1 MDDDLLYFNGIDAT
15 SGSYVTPPLKPDEV
29 VQLAR
34 TARFNKKQEHF
45 KDLQRRAAQEQIKH
59 LGVAANVDPNNLASS
74 GWGVIFP
81 YDVDPAIREALSEL
95 LNHRKYQATR
105 HNEQFYRE
113 FIGPDA
119 YRNGETK
126 SDFLK
131 RFGIGPDGVDP
142 EKGVPYYLLIVA
154 DPQTIPYRFQ
164 YELDVQFSV
173 GRIHFDSVEDYAYY
187 ARSVVEAE
195 SGRFVLPKRA
205 VFFAP
210 RNPDDRA
217 TALSA
222 DDLVTPL
229 VAELQEETTAWTIES
244 LIGENNATKA
254 NLSQL
259 LNGSNAP
266 ALLFTASHGAVFP
279 KGDPRQLTD
288 QGALICQDWQGPYQH
303 RGELTPNLYFAAQDL
318 APSTNLLGMIG
329 FFFACYGGGTPQL
342 DAFAYRETAYQPHG
356 VPREQETIAPH
367 AFLAQLPKQL
377 LANRGGGALAIV
389 GHVDRA
395 WGYSFKWHHRQ
406 QQIGSFVSTLVE
418 VMQGKLLG
426 EAMEYFNERYAT
438 IATELNNLLE
448 YLEFSRKVDPYD
460 LSRLWTANNDAR
472 NYTIIGDPAVRLPVH
487 SDAAISNTRPDIG
500 EVRVASLDPSNPTV
514 AIPAAVSD
522 VFAAVKGKDDTLDAF
537 PANDEA
543 THPSKFT
550 AAVASIVQKAAQ
562 AANTHQ
568 SATPTPQPPEPP
580 PESFDVG
587 QQPESKTATLPTI
600 PLDATAGDGD
610 AAIAQLYARW
620 QAARAAEEKVRART
634 EEYLHQLQAALH
646 KRYNL

>member
-1 MDDDLLYFNGIDAT
+1 
-15 SGSYVTPPLKPDEV
+15 
-29 VQLAR
+29 
-34 TARFNKKQEHF
+34 
-45 KDLQRRAAQEQIKH
+45 
-59 LGVAANVDPNNLASS
+59 
-74 GWGVIFP
+74 
-81 YDVDPAIREALSEL
+81 
-95 LNHRKYQATR
+95 
-105 HNEQFYRE
+105 
-113 FIGPDA
+113 
-119 YRNGETK
+119 
-126 SDFLK
+126 
-131 RFGIGPDGVDP
+131 
-142 EKGVPYYLLIVA
+142 
-154 DPQTIPYRFQ
+154 
-164 YELDVQFSV
+164 
-173 GRIHFDSVEDYAYY
+173 
-187 ARSVVEAE
+187 
-195 SGRFVLPKRA
+195 
-205 VFFAP
+205 
-210 RNPDDRA
+210 
-217 TALSA
+217 
-222 DDLVTPL
+222 
-229 VAELQEETTAWTIES
+229 
-244 LIGENNATKA
+244 
-254 NLSQL
+254 
-259 LNGSNAP
+259 
-266 ALLFTASHGAVFP
+266 
-279 KGDPRQLTD
+279 
-288 QGALICQDWQGPYQH
+288 
-303 RGELTPNLYFAAQDL
+303 
-318 APSTNLLGMIG
+318 
-329 FFFACYGGGTPQL
+329 
-342 DAFAYRETAYQPHG
+342 
-356 VPREQETIAPH
+356 
-367 AFLAQLPKQL
+367 
-377 LANRGGGALAIV
+377 
-389 GHVDRA
+389 
-395 WGYSFKWHHRQ
+395 
-406 QQIGSFVSTLVE
+406 
-418 VMQGKLLG
+418 MQGKLLG

-568 SATPTPQPPEPP
+568 STTPTPQPPETP